1 MAAPDAVGRVRRF
14 TRGAQKTGGK
24 PSAVDV
30 PLAAVEAVFNGRF
43 CLTRKLLP
51 SVFTRHQLN
60 PRVRED
66 ERYVG
71 ARLARLVCEAPRT
84 STTQGDNSGALLVE
98 AGYYYVCSVSEN
110 AGHVNC
116 HRAPMT
122 RGPAPSLP
130 SSHARRSFW

>member
-1 MAAPDAVGRVRRF
+1 VTAPDAVGRVRRF

-66 ERYVG
+66 ERCVG
-71 ARLARLVCEAPRT
+71 ARLARLACEAPRT
-84 STTQGDNSGALLVE
+84 STTLKVTIVALSLSKLDIIMCV
-98 AGYYYVCSVSEN
+98 VFLK
-110 AGHVNC
+110 
-116 HRAPMT
+116 M
-122 RGPAPSLP
+122 PAT
-130 SSHARRSFW
+130 